1 MSDYIKLYPY
11 GFLFSNEK
19 SKNIPEQYS
28 SRKIFNKYY
37 YYFDSIY
44 EPYILE
50 TKTSFIIIHGHFVHV
65 GLEENINNSQLTNHL
80 LDKYI
85 NNYDEFLNMLDFL
98 AGRFV
103 IIISA
108 KDSIRIYS
116 DAANSRSTYYTLDNL
131 IIASHPNL
139 IADNFQY
146 EKDLLHND
154 VPLLSVTLDYSPY
167 LKIRRVLPNHYVDM
181 NTHSSTRFYPRESNK
196 YTHLSEEQRFKMLEH
211 LWKSQLKYYNSKY
224 ENIVLSLSGG
234 NDSRLSLAMSRE
246 YNEKIKT
253 FTYTTKE
260 NDTGESGKFS
270 KIMSLD
276 QYIVKQMLKD
286 ISLNHRFFYMQNK
299 TKQLSNKDIE
309 TLDRNTIKH
318 HGRAILP
325 YYMEAF
331 PEERVLHIRTSVL
344 EITTA
349 YYYKTDKKNAVSSA
363 KNTMKNGFKKYFE
376 IVGEEV
382 IDKKL
387 DEALERLNFGENMFD
402 YHILDLYFWEN
413 RIGAWHTEVL
423 NETDSAFDTLLPF
436 NHRAIIEI
444 ASSFPL
450 EIRRSEQVFKE
461 LINRNHPILNFYGIN
476 EKSNLY
482 EQYRDQ
488 LIMQNESKIKLFT
501 KFSVVNKAHDKYVE
515 YIANDNTIYLPEKYI
530 DKNNFSE
537 TSFVFNSE
545 TGIVMLEIYSKYLS
559 KSGRG
564 YLQYSILK
572 NGELLLS
579 EDIANWNH
587 PNQIN
592 IMNMEKGDVIS
603 LRIAALKNS
612 KAKSWE
618 NASKIIINNY
628 KEVKT
633 KQKNEVAITC
643 TSPYSIIT

>member
-1 MSDYIKLYPY
+1 
-11 GFLFSNEK
+11 
-19 SKNIPEQYS
+19 
-28 SRKIFNKYY
+28 
-37 YYFDSIY
+37 
-44 EPYILE
+44 
-50 TKTSFIIIHGHFVHV
+50 
-65 GLEENINNSQLTNHL
+65 
-80 LDKYI
+80 
-85 NNYDEFLNMLDFL
+85 
-98 AGRFV
+98 
-103 IIISA
+103 
-108 KDSIRIYS
+108 
-116 DAANSRSTYYTLDNL
+116 
-131 IIASHPNL
+131 
-139 IADNFQY
+139 
-146 EKDLLHND
+146 
-154 VPLLSVTLDYSPY
+154 
-167 LKIRRVLPNHYVDM
+167 
-181 NTHSSTRFYPRESNK
+181 
-196 YTHLSEEQRFKMLEH
+196 
-211 LWKSQLKYYNSKY
+211 
-224 ENIVLSLSGG
+224 
-234 NDSRLSLAMSRE
+234 
-246 YNEKIKT
+246 
-253 FTYTTKE
+253 
-260 NDTGESGKFS
+260 
-270 KIMSLD
+270 
-276 QYIVKQMLKD
+276 
-286 ISLNHRFFYMQNK
+286 
-299 TKQLSNKDIE
+299 
-309 TLDRNTIKH
+309 
-318 HGRAILP
+318 
-325 YYMEAF
+325 
-331 PEERVLHIRTSVL
+331 
-344 EITTA
+344 
-349 YYYKTDKKNAVSSA
+349 
-363 KNTMKNGFKKYFE
+363 
-376 IVGEEV
+376 
-382 IDKKL
+382 KKL